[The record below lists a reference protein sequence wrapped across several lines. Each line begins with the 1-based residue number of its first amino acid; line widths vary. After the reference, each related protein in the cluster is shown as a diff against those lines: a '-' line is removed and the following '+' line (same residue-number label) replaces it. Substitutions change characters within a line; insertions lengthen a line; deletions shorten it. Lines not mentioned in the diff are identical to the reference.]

1 MCLEITHRM
10 IILADNNPKNLLKM
24 KSINK
29 YAFKKLVSLLFI
41 LLAFGL
47 FIISCNPDPYADT
60 QPPTIQVRYDTIFA
74 DLNSSNNPA
83 IMCVAKTEAGFKS
96 VKAYT
101 VKGEKAELVK
111 EISSFKSTENNNYSF
126 STFILYTAELTSI
139 RFEVTDLAG
148 RKVVHEVP
156 VVIKGVI
163 PAPIIIFSPDSISYT
178 EGSTDIPQITAKITS
193 RGGLKSIQIHRITD
207 RQPNLLG
214 DSIISFTNA
223 PDSDVIVLNNL
234 KNFTNDNL
242 VLPLV
247 VHKDGTYG
255 TTTGIRITATDIYGK
270 IKIIT
275 MPIKFVLMPP
285 PTTSLVPIIA
295 DEYASFTA
303 SGTITGHSPL
313 TSVNYFIRTSSGI
326 SNVGT
331 PAITN
336 PLIFPVS
343 YSVLH
348 ANVDMKWFVVTTT
361 DALGK
366 SSRDSTSI
374 TVKGLYPFPVV
385 TLSSPTSSLPSS
397 MPMAFDKNA
406 SINIVGNATSTTDI
420 LSFKLTKVMLDGSQS
435 SQDVPITDARNCP
448 INVAINAD
456 VNLRWINLDVSSLYK
471 TTSYKIPVTVGY
483 YLFEH
488 VVAAGSGNGLP
499 NSTVGGFLS
508 INKGLADGNPFY
520 LEKDAMSQ
528 VPNLD
533 AVLCATGSSANLRI
547 YNMKINPLATYDD
560 WGDWY
565 YSGSYKYTAAT
576 WPGTPAVR
584 ELKAASGITSADFT
598 TLNVDAMATQTVG
611 ATTTTT
617 AGMYVSLV
625 SYPTGAT
632 TFPYS
637 SRIISNSVVLTRT
650 TINGVS
656 KRVFI
661 VYENS
666 DQTTYNTT
674 LPGLSPSTFSIKV
687 EK

>member
-1 MCLEITHRM
+1 
-10 IILADNNPKNLLKM
+10 M

-29 YAFKKLVSLLFI
+29 YKYTLKKVLPLAIII
-41 LLAFGL
+41 LICGMAMN
-47 FIISCNPDPYADT
+47 SCKDDPYANT
-60 QPPTIQVRYDTIFA
+60 LSPTIQVRYDTIYA
-74 DLNSSNNPA
+74 DLNSSSNPA
-83 IMCVAKTEAGFKS
+83 IICVTKTEAGFKS
-96 VKAYT
+96 VKAYA

-111 EISSFKSTENNNYSF
+111 EITNFGTTENNYYSLN
-126 STFILYTAELTSI
+126 TFILYTAELTSI
-139 RFEVTDLAG
+139 RFEVIDLAD
-148 RKVVHEVP
+148 RKVVREVP

-163 PAPIIIFSPDSISYT
+163 PAPIITFIPDSITYT

-193 RGGLKSIQIHRITD
+193 RGGLKSIAIHRITD
-207 RQPNLLG
+207 RIPNLVG
-214 DSIISFTNA
+214 DSIITFTNA
-223 PDSDVIVLNNL
+223 PDSNVIILNEL
-234 KNFTNDNL
+234 KNFTNDNQ

-247 VHKDGTYG
+247 LHKDGTYG
-255 TTTGIRITATDIYGK
+255 LTSGIRITATDIYGK

-275 MPIKFVLMPP
+275 MPIKFVQLLAPKI
-285 PTTSLVPIIA
+285 SLLPINA
-295 DEYASFTA
+295 DEYAPINVT
-303 SGTITGHSPL
+303 GTVTGYSQL
-313 TSVNYFIRTSSGI
+313 TSVTYSIRTI
-326 SNVGT
+326 NAVTQVAT
-331 PAITN
+331 PDITN
-336 PLIFPVS
+336 LILPVQ
-343 YSVLH
+343 YSIAH
-348 ANVDMKWFVVTTT
+348 ANVDMKWFIVTAT

-366 SSRDSTSI
+366 SSKDSCSI
-374 TVKGLYPFPVV
+374 TVNGIYPFPVI
-385 TLSSPTSSLPSS
+385 TLSSPISTLPSS
-397 MPMAFDKNA
+397 MPMAIDKNA
-406 SINIVGNATSTTDI
+406 TINIVGNATATTDI
-420 LSFKLTKVMLDGSQS
+420 LSIKVTKVMLDGSQT
-435 SQDVPITDARNCP
+435 SQDVSITNALDCP
-448 INVAINAD
+448 INVNVNAE
-456 VNLRWINLDVSSLYK
+456 VNLRWIYVEVSSLYK
-471 TTSYKIPVTVGY
+471 TTVHKIPVTVGY

-488 VVAAGSGNGLP
+488 VIGSGSGNGLP

-520 LEKDAMSQ
+520 LPKDAKSQ

-547 YNMKINPLATYDD
+547 YNMKINPAATFDD

-565 YSGSYKYTAAT
+565 YSGTDKYTAAI

-598 TLNVDAMATQTVG
+598 TLNADAMATQTVG

-617 AGMYVSLV
+617 AGMYVSLI

-637 SRIISNSVVLTRT
+637 SRIISNSVVMTRT

-661 VYENS
+661 VYEKTDES
-666 DQTTYNTT
+666 TYNTT